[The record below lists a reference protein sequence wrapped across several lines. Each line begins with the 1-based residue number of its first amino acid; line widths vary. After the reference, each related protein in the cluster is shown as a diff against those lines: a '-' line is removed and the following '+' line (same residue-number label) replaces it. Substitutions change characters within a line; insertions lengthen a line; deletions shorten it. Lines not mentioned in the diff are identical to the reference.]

1 VLVVAAAV
9 VGLAAEAAV
18 VAAAGGATTIAAIR
32 GSRANLAGSS
42 FQSTKC
48 SAQAAKYLSAANTKI

>member
-1 VLVVAAAV
+1 
-9 VGLAAEAAV
+9 V